1 MIEQIIYIAVML
13 AVVSLL
19 AKNGILFDYYLPGEY
34 DPKPLTRLEKKASH
48 KRLEEIRHGCW

>member
-13 AVVSLL
+13 LVVSIA
-19 AKNGILFDYYLPGEY
+19 AKEGWIFDYYLPGEY
-34 DPKPLTRLEKKASH
+34 NPQALERLEKKVTK